1 MPFTRNK
8 EWERKI
14 KKCNGNMGKK
24 ENGKKDGKD
33 EKKNEEEKE
42 RER

>member
-1 MPFTRNK
+1 MNACSWHIPFTRNK

-14 KKCNGNMGKK
+14 KQK
-24 ENGKKDGKD
+24 EGCTD
-33 EKKNEEEKE
+33 EMKNKEEKE